1 MVKPM
6 IYKLVTLTLSL
17 TPIVNQTVNESE
29 RKSDMNTDKMELV
42 LSTIDQLGV
51 VSVKQLHEILKFSSY
66 RKTCR
71 IVQNLEPYLHVERSR
86 QKIVYLNKEGRQFV
100 GSDREVK
107 KSPLFEHRLLINE
120 VFIHYNCPVTWRTE
134 HTIEIEEKGEN
145 MGFIKV
151 EGLKPVTKKKIVCD
165 AYFERNGYTYLIEV
179 DNTRKM
185 VDNRKKIQKY
195 LYMWLEIR
203 KQYQNPKLC
212 IFTKSQIRKKEFSKL
227 LKNIPNEI
235 YCFDEL

>member
-1 MVKPM
+1 
-6 IYKLVTLTLSL
+6 
-17 TPIVNQTVNESE
+17 
-29 RKSDMNTDKMELV
+29 MNTERMELV

-195 LYMWLEIR
+195 LEMWSGIR
-203 KQYQNPKLC
+203 EQYQNPKLC
-212 IFTKSQIRKKEFSKL
+212 FFTRSEKRKREFSKL
-227 LKNIPNEI
+227 LKNILSEV